1 MQTKKLKMERFG
13 GTTRHGDNDLGHSHA
28 RATDPQDAHTR
39 PSPFSNL
46 FSSPPPPPPPT
57 PILSSLEFESIPKF
71 QPFSSHTTF
80 VCSIGS
86 DLLGLRQTP
95 PPHPTTPL
103 EQLSRAPVANTPCL
117 PNPFARTNEEQFR
130 DATHSRSRGSYPFF
144 HVAHYV
150 PHTEVA
156 A

>member
-46 FSSPPPPPPPT
+46 FSFSTTTTTTHPHPLEPRVRVYPQIPT
-57 PILSSLEFESIPKF
+57 FFLSYNICVLYRFRL
-71 QPFSSHTTF
+71 
-80 VCSIGS
+80 VGS
-86 DLLGLRQTP
+86 QTDP
-95 PPHPTTPL
+95 SAPPTTPL